1 MKHLLAKIQEL
12 ETREFNVVES
22 RGSLALHQ
30 TQRNKAK
37 AELVEAFYLDLKEF
51 LNKEGYNVYITS
63 SGPIIEFLNE
73 NVEDQIFARDEKG
86 YTGMISIQLDAVMK
100 NLDVNGENEELDY
113 KIALADRLEKEKK
126 AEEAKQRKIQKDA
139 EIRAER
145 SRRREE
151 EMLRAQMLREQ
162 AEDSEGN

>member
-1 MKHLLAKIQEL
+1 
-12 ETREFNVVES
+12 
-22 RGSLALHQ
+22 
-30 TQRNKAK
+30 
-37 AELVEAFYLDLKEF
+37 
-51 LNKEGYNVYITS
+51 
-63 SGPIIEFLNE
+63 
-73 NVEDQIFARDEKG
+73 
-86 YTGMISIQLDAVMK
+86 MISIQLDAVMK

>member
-12 ETREFNVVES
+12 ETREFDVVES

-37 AELVEAFYLDLKEF
+37 AELVEAFYLDLKES

-63 SGPIIEFLNE
+63 AGPIIEFLNK
-73 NVEDQIFARDEKG
+73 NVEDQIFSRDEKG
-86 YTGMISIQLDAVMK
+86 YTGMISIQLDTVMK

-113 KIALADRLEKEKK
+113 KISVADRLEKEKK

-151 EMLRAQMLREQ
+151 EMLRAQMLKEQ
-162 AEDSEGN
+162 AEDSED